1 MRMDFKEMTRKI
13 WESYICGEENAVKQ
27 EWFAPDCVIIGTGKH
42 ELYKNLAEFSE
53 AAAQEIEERK
63 NVKFQLKDFWC
74 EVQELTPEICFVY
87 GNVFIWWESE
97 DKSIFINM
105 DSRFTMLYKKIEA
118 VWKIVHI
125 HQSLPNAEQA
135 DGEYYPKTLK
145 EQILKA
151 QEETNIY
158 AELANK
164 DNLTGL
170 FNYRAF
176 EGIFE
181 EEKRAGEWIFVIDL
195 DDFKQINDTYGHM
208 RGNKVLR
215 KVAATLKSSVRSQDI
230 VCRMGGDEF
239 VILCVGIGDQTAAEH
254 LMERIQK
261 NMECAGET
269 EEGWTHISVG
279 GTRIEKGDSLE
290 IAFKRADQALYDV
303 KNHGKNGW
311 KIV

>member
-1 MRMDFKEMTRKI
+1 MDFKEMTREI
-13 WESYICGEENAVKQ
+13 WEGYICGEEDAVKQ
-27 EWFAPDCVIIGTGKH
+27 GLFAPDCVIIGTGKH

-105 DSRFTMLYKKIEA
+105 DSRFTMLYKKYEDG
-118 VWKIVHI
+118 WKIVHV
-125 HQSLPNAEQA
+125 HQSLPNTEQA

-215 KVAATLKSSVRSQDI
+215 KAAATLKSSVRSQDI

>member
-1 MRMDFKEMTRKI
+1 MRMDFKEMTRKL
-13 WESYICGEENAVKQ
+13 WKSYICGEEDAVKQ

-42 ELYKNLAEFSE
+42 EFYKSLAEFSE

-74 EVQELTPEICFVY
+74 EAQELTPEICFVY

-105 DSRFTMLYKKIEA
+105 DSRFTMLYKKIEDS
-118 VWKIVHI
+118 WKIVHI

-195 DDFKQINDTYGHM
+195 DDFKQINDIYGHM
-208 RGNKVLR
+208 QGNKVL
-215 KVAATLKSSVRSQDI
+215 KKAAATLKSSVRSQDI

>member
-1 MRMDFKEMTRKI
+1 MDFKEMTRKI